1 MERDEFLE
9 EVMTVS
15 VNAEVTVGGE
25 SWDGVAT
32 VRDGGAG
39 EVEGV
44 VILIEGEFDD
54 VGIGD
59 EVGVGDWTA
68 CRDHGKVKIFPEG
81 AGEGINESG
90 LEEGLVALDVDNVGG
105 VLAGGGGFGNAVGAG
120 GVIAAGEGE
129 GGVNFLAEIGDTL
142 VIGCDEEFV
151 EFLALASAFED
162 VLEKGFSEEW
172 MEGLSGEACR
182 GPARWDNAYYSCAR
196 LLNQDPA

>member
-1 MERDEFLE
+1 
-9 EVMTVS
+9 MTVS

-25 SWDGVAT
+25 SWDGFAPI
-32 VRDGGAG
+32 RDGGAG

-59 EVGVGDWTA
+59 EVGVGDWAA

-105 VLAGGGGFGNAVGAG
+105 VLAGGGGFGDAVGAG
-120 GVIAAGEGE
+120 GMIVAGEDE
-129 GGVNFLAEIGDTL
+129 GGV
-142 VIGCDEEFV
+142 
-151 EFLALASAFED
+151 ED